1 MKRRRKKQH
10 VRKREIERKKRV
22 KSSEG
27 NETETDEGG
36 SALPA
41 PVLPPLLQSCQSAE
55 KKVAEVVRK
64 KNCEGS
70 VLPLH

>member
-10 VRKREIERKKRV
+10 VVREKERKKRV